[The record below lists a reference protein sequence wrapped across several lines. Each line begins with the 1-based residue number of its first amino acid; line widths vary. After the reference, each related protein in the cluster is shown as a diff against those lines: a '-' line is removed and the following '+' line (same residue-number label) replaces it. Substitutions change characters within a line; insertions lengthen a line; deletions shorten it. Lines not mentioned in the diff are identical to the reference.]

1 MAVYPNLPD
10 NRLIVNGVDLTST
23 YGLILID
30 GYTLEP
36 PEPKTYTVD
45 IPGGNGTI
53 DLTEALTGD
62 VSYENRSQEFTFDV
76 LYPDDFEK
84 TKTKVMNFLHGRAYD
99 YTMTMDPGYT
109 YHGRFTV
116 ESFEHT
122 AYANGIVGEIK
133 VKIEAN
139 AYKSKGTQA
148 FKLNATCGKLYR
160 FESGRRKVHPIVECD
175 QVCFFTLLPNGSE
188 ITVPSGTHRLNDV
201 LFESGVNECWINT
214 QKFWDISYDEIGETD
229 KFESTWDDLSGLRWD
244 EVQLIGQNTEE
255 VVRSWQDIASSQWEV
270 LGETGST
277 PCKWRDLNWTKNV
290 VGDSIAYLTY
300 EWEDL

>member
-1 MAVYPNLPD
+1 MAAYPNLPD
-10 NRLIVNGVDLTST
+10 NRLIVNGVDITAV
-23 YGLILID
+23 YGLILVD

-84 TKTKVMNFLHGRAYD
+84 TKTNVMNFLHGRAYD

-116 ESFEHT
+116 ESFEHA

-139 AYKSKGTQA
+139 PYKTKGTQV
-148 FKLNATCGKLYR
+148 FKLNATGGKFYR
-160 FESGRRKVHPIVECD
+160 FESGRRKVYPVIECE

-188 ITVPSGTHRLNDV
+188 ITVPAGTHRLNDV
-201 LFESGVNECWINT
+201 LFESGFNECWVNT
-214 QKFWDISYDEIGETD
+214 QKFWDISYDEVGEGA
-229 KFESTWDDLSGLRWD
+229 KFASTWDDLGSLRWD
-244 EVQLIGQNTEE
+244 EVQSLGQKSESVT
-255 VVRSWQDIASSQWEV
+255 RSWDDLATSAWADLAE
-270 LGETGST
+270 
-277 PCKWRDLNWTKNV
+277 KHWYDLNWTKREMS
-290 VGDSIAYLTY
+290 DSTAYLTY

>member
-229 KFESTWDDLSGLRWD
+229 KFESTWDDLSALRWD

-270 LGETGST
+270 LGETGSA

>member
-1 MAVYPNLPD
+1 MAAYPNLPD

-84 TKTKVMNFLHGRAYD
+84 TKTKIMNFLHGRAYD

-148 FKLNATCGKLYR
+148 YKLNATCGKLYR
-160 FESGRRKVHPIVECD
+160 FESGRRKVHPIIECE
-175 QVCFFTLLPNGSE
+175 QVCFFTLLPNGNE

-214 QKFWDISYDEIGETD
+214 QKFWDISYDEVGEGD
-229 KFESTWDDLSGLRWD
+229 KFESTWDDLSALRWD

-270 LGETGST
+270 FGETGAT
-277 PCKWRDLNWTKNV
+277 PYKWRDLNWTKNV
-290 VGDSIAYLTY
+290 VGDSVAYLTY